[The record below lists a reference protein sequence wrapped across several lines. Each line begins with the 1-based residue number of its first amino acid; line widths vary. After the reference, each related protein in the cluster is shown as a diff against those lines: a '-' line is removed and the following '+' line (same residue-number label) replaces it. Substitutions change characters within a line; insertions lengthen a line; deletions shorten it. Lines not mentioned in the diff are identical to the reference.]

1 MMPED
6 PKRQTPIDGDKV
18 DDIVGFCL
26 SGGGY
31 RAMLFHAGAI
41 FRMNELGLLR
51 RLDRVSSV
59 SGGSMTA
66 AALAI
71 AYPKLQFDGNDRATN
86 LTTTFLAPILAQA
99 SDSIDVSSAFAGL
112 NPFAS
117 AAATAAKS
125 YDTHLTKG
133 MLLADLPTK
142 PLFVFNATSL
152 MTGAT
157 MRFRQDYVADYH
169 IGELTGVRVP
179 LADVVAASAA
189 FPPFLSPAT
198 VDISSGTPVPAT
210 MGPLAHPPFTRTAV
224 LTDGG
229 VYDNMGTETIWKR
242 CRTIL
247 LSDGGRPFGFEEQPA
262 ANWLQQSL
270 RVVDIVMGQAQD
282 LRERILV
289 HAYEIG
295 ARRGAMWGL
304 TTGLNVAADRPP
316 LLTSDEFTAAQKIPT
331 RLTRFSK
338 SDQALLLKAGYAHA
352 SSRIRKWF
360 GPDNGGPADIPD
372 GAWPT
377 P

>member
-1 MMPED
+1 MPAD
-6 PKRQTPIDGDKV
+6 AQRLTPIDGDKLE
-18 DDIVGFCL
+18 DIVGFCL

-31 RAMLFHAGAI
+31 RAMLFHAGAV

-51 RLDRVSSV
+51 KLDRVSSV

-66 AALAI
+66 AALAV
-71 AYPKLQFDGNDRATN
+71 AYSKFQYDAKDRVTN
-86 LTTTFLAPILAQA
+86 LAAVFLKPILDQA
-99 SDSIDVSSAFAGL
+99 ADSIDVGSAFAGL

-117 AAATAAKS
+117 AAGEAARS
-125 YDTHLTKG
+125 YTKNLTQG
-133 MLLADLPTK
+133 ALLSQLPTK

-152 MTGAT
+152 MTGVT
-157 MRFRQDYVADYH
+157 MRFRPDYVADYH
-169 IGELTGVRVP
+169 IGPMRGVKVP

-189 FPPFLSPAT
+189 FPPVLSPA
-198 VDISSGTPVPAT
+198 VVNISSGTVDPAT
-210 MGPLAHPPFTRTAV
+210 KGSLARPPYTRTAV

-229 VYDNMGTETIWKR
+229 VYDNMGTETVWKR

-247 LSDGGRPFGFEEQPA
+247 LSNAGKPFGFEEDPA
-262 ANWLQQSL
+262 HNWLQQSL
-270 RVVDIVMGQAQD
+270 RVIDIAMDQAED

-289 HAYEIG
+289 HAYEVG

-304 TTGLNVAADRPP
+304 TAGQSNPADRPS
-316 LLTSDEFTAAQKIPT
+316 LLTPEEFAAAQNVPT

-338 SDQALLLKAGYAHA
+338 SDQALMLKAGYAHA
-352 SSRIRKWF
+352 ASRIRKWF
-360 GPDNGGPADIPD
+360 TPEKGGPADVPD

>member
-1 MMPED
+1 MPAD
-6 PKRQTPIDGDKV
+6 AKRLTPIDGDKLE
-18 DDIVGFCL
+18 DIVGFCL

-51 RLDRVSSV
+51 KLDRVSSV
-59 SGGSMTA
+59 SGGSMAA

-71 AYPKLQFDGNDRATN
+71 AYPKFQYDVKDQVTNLRAT
-86 LTTTFLAPILAQA
+86 FLKPILDQA
-99 SDSIDVSSAFAGL
+99 NNSIDVGSAFAGL

-117 AAATAAKS
+117 AAAAAAKS
-125 YDTHLTKG
+125 YDKHLTQG
-133 MLLADLPTK
+133 VFLAQLPTR

-157 MRFRQDYVADYH
+157 MRFRPDYVADYH
-169 IGELTGVRVP
+169 IGQLTGIRVP
-179 LADVVAASAA
+179 LAEVVAASAA
-189 FPPFLSPAT
+189 FPPVLSPAV
-198 VDISSGTPVPAT
+198 VDISTGSLVPAT
-210 MGPLAHPPFTRTAV
+210 GGPLARPPFTNTAV

-229 VYDNMGTETIWKR
+229 VYDNMGTETVWKR

-247 LSDGGRPFGFEEQPA
+247 LSNAGKPFGFDEDPA
-262 ANWLQQSL
+262 ENWLQQSL
-270 RVVDIVMGQAQD
+270 RVLDIAMDQAED

-304 TTGLNVAADRPP
+304 TSGLNDPADRPP
-316 LLTSDEFTAAQKIPT
+316 LLTPAEFTAAQNIPT

-352 SSRIRKWF
+352 TSRIRKRF
-360 GPDNGGPADIPD
+360 GSANGGPADIPD
-372 GAWPT
+372 GTWPT